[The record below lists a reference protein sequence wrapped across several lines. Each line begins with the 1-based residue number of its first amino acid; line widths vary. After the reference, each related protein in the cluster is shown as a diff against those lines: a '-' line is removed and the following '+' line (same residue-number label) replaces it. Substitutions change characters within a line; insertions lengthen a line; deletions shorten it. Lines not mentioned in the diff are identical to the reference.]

1 VQGVPVGIRV
11 DGHRGN
17 VELPARPDDPDG
29 DLPSVGD
36 QDPRLRHS
44 HAPRAIIGAL
54 MGPVNTSGQ
63 DSLGRAVREAGI
75 EVLPV
80 WFDEVGSTNDEA
92 RRLAREGAPE
102 WTVVAAGHQTAGRG
116 RLGRPWFDVPGSALL
131 FSVILRPAMTPAE
144 APLLGLL
151 AAVDLIAAASTP
163 DLRSKWP
170 NDLVIGERKVAGIL
184 MEAGVV
190 RDRLS
195 HVILGIGVNLAMR
208 DDELPVDLRRTATSL
223 FAEPGALLTA
233 FLVGFRSDV
242 HRPSRGI
249 IEDYRGVCD
258 TMGRRVRATA
268 TSGEV
273 IEGIAVDIDDRG
285 ALVIEGDGLRMVVAS
300 GEVAHLR

>member
-1 VQGVPVGIRV
+1 
-11 DGHRGN
+11 
-17 VELPARPDDPDG
+17 
-29 DLPSVGD
+29 
-36 QDPRLRHS
+36 
-44 HAPRAIIGAL
+44 